1 MMMIMQ
7 WRLRERERERE
18 SEVRSVRW
26 VGPSRGVCFVL
37 NIKEAEGHPSHSSSV
52 LEGMDPTSDIPDPYH
67 CPTLWPLVFVP
78 ILPLTLL
85 TVPNPTLPYSTT
97 TSPDSIFNFYPLLS
111 TVSNHDHDGCSISLS
126 LSLSLSFFFF
136 FFPFSLC
143 FYDAIKTQND
153 YNKLIFSTHFP
164 SCSPNHDSIIVP
176 YSKLNVYIGLQ
187 DTWQPNKSENTLD
200 ERIIFP

>member
-1 MMMIMQ
+1 MVDIVMMMIMQ
-7 WRLRERERERE
+7 WRLRERE

-97 TSPDSIFNFYPLLS
+97 TSPDSIFNFYLLLS

-126 LSLSLSFFFF
+126 LSLF

-143 FYDAIKTQND
+143 FYDAIKTQMIIINS
-153 YNKLIFSTHFP
+153 YFLLIFPHALQIMILSLSHTP
-164 SCSPNHDSIIVP
+164 SWMFI
-176 YSKLNVYIGLQ
+176 
-187 DTWQPNKSENTLD
+187 
-200 ERIIFP
+200 